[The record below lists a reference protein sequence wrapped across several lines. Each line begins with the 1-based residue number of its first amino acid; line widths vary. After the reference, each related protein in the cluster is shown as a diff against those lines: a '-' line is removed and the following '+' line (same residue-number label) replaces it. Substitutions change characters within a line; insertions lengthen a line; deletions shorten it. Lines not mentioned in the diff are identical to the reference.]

1 MVFVVD
7 DNAFTLK
14 VIRHT
19 LEGAGH
25 AVEAFSSA
33 EDAIARALTIEPEI
47 IISDIMMPGMDGHA
61 FHQRYREEFPE
72 RETTFIF
79 LSAISDPE
87 DVARS
92 LESGADDYLVKPLD
106 ARVLAAKVNAL
117 LRRQRRLTGIFHGT
131 LQSLSGMQVLRACE
145 RQRLTGEVVFTSG
158 EGEVLVVAF
167 EAGELCVGDEL
178 DAVLDQ
184 VNRLDEAARFVVRAR
199 QPDFQELQGARSAVA
214 APPQALGRISTL
226 ELGTRVFSLQTEVSS
241 GPGGRITTTVFLDGR
256 VVKSRV
262 EPAPADPGELVARVE
277 AQHAEVERGIREKVE
292 ALVQAR
298 AEQPTSDEETR
309 VGLIELGYQRWRE
322 KDFAGALEAL
332 EEAHRLGPDDRILSA
347 NLNLLRRRVSPP

>member
-25 AVEAFSSA
+25 VVEAFSSA
-33 EDAIARALTIEPEI
+33 EDAIARALTVEPEI

-131 LQSLSGMQVLRACE
+131 LGSLSGMQVLRACE
-145 RQRLTGEVVFTSG
+145 RQRLTGDVIFSR
-158 EGEVLVVAF
+158 EGEALVIAF

-199 QPDFQELQGARSAVA
+199 QPDFQELQGAPPPAVA
-214 APPQALGRISTL
+214 APQALGRISTL
-226 ELGTRVFSLQTEVSS
+226 ELGARVFSLQTEVSA
-241 GPGGRITTTVFLDGR
+241 GPSGRITTTVFLDGR

-262 EPAPADPGELVARVE
+262 EPAPTDPGELVRRVE

-292 ALVQAR
+292 ALVQSR
-298 AEQPTSDEETR
+298 SEQPSSDEETR

-347 NLNLLRRRVSPP
+347 NLNLLRRRVSSP